1 MGKATEVAP
10 PPPVMAEEL
19 PSAEPDTPEPS
30 TLISLDQLEQLD
42 AAVSAAERVAC
53 LQTALGVQHYPANA
67 RASVWV
73 DFCFGVLSFARDD
86 AQLSPDKSLCLLTL
100 AHELYVFSTQPLVV
114 PEAEATSTELA
125 PSPSDEKVTTDANAV
140 EIVAPTAA
148 VAPPAGPA
156 DAYPSVEAA
165 YDQFREKILAASGV
179 TTTSIRSP
187 TQQQSTPEAP
197 LPPISPC
204 TPFSTTEVAQI
215 VTFFTSTFF
224 RHLRAYQFLSRVAR
238 QSVVRETPLSVETPL
253 PPAALATAILQTQ

>member
-1 MGKATEVAP
+1 MT
-10 PPPVMAEEL
+10 EEL
-19 PSAEPDTPEPS
+19 PSPEADTSEPS
-30 TLISLDQLEQLD
+30 TLISLEQLEQLD

-73 DFCFGVLSFARDD
+73 DFCFGVLNFARDD

-100 AHELYVFSTQPLVV
+100 AHDLYAFSTQPLAVL
-114 PEAEATSTELA
+114 ETESTSTELA
-125 PSPSDEKVTTDANAV
+125 PSPPDEKITTDATV

-148 VAPPAGPA
+148 IASPAGTA

-165 YDQFREKILAASGV
+165 YNQFREKILAASGV
-179 TTTSIRSP
+179 PTSSIRSP
-187 TQQQSTPEAP
+187 SQQQSTVEAP

-253 PPAALATAILQTQ
+253 PPAALATATLQTQ